1 MKLTKH
7 QRNETMEMIAHL
19 CVGLSILMKGI
30 DKFEHHHTLI
40 GLLLVLAALI
50 AIVFS
55 IYHKK
60 IEFNLGHIKYYI
72 FGIEGVAMAFVGY
85 SYYQDGSHLLHYA
98 YYLVSILFFIAI
110 PVTYYVQKSRKRKES
125 LKMELSNSTSNGI
138 VNSIASQE
146 EKI

>member
-7 QRNETMEMIAHL
+7 RRNELMQTIAHL

-40 GLLLVLAALI
+40 GSILVLASLI
-50 AIVFS
+50 AIAFS
-55 IYHKK
+55 IYHKR
-60 IEFNLGHIKYYI
+60 IESTLGQVKYYI
-72 FGIEGVAMAFVGY
+72 LGIEGTAMAFVGY

-110 PVTYYVQKSRKRKES
+110 PVSHYLHKSKKKERIH
-125 LKMELSNSTSNGI
+125 KNGI
-138 VNSIASQE
+138 EQFN
-146 EKI
+146 K

>member
-7 QRNETMEMIAHL
+7 QRNELLEKIAHL
-19 CVGLSILMKGI
+19 CIGLSILAKGI
-30 DKFEHHHTLI
+30 DKFEHHHILI
-40 GLLLVLAALI
+40 GLFLVLVGLLAF
-50 AIVFS
+50 VFS

-60 IEFNLGHIKYYI
+60 IEAFLGQIKYFI
-72 FGIEGVAMAFVGY
+72 LGMEGVATALAGY

-98 YYLVSILFFIAI
+98 YYLASIMSFIAI
-110 PVTYYVQKSRKRKES
+110 PVIYYLNKSQKKKE
-125 LKMELSNSTSNGI
+125 LLGTAVNNFTNSGT

>member
-1 MKLTKH
+1 MELTKH
-7 QRNETMEMIAHL
+7 QRNETLEMIAHL
-19 CVGLSILMKGI
+19 CVGLSILMKGF

-40 GLLLVLAALI
+40 GFILVLAALI

-60 IEFNLGHIKYYI
+60 IESNLGHIKYYI
-72 FGIEGVAMAFVGY
+72 FGIEGIVMAFVGY

-98 YYLVSILFFIAI
+98 CYIVSIIFFIAI
-110 PVTYYVQKSRKRKES
+110 PVTYNIQKSRKRKES
-125 LKMELSNSTSNGI
+125 LKMESSDSTSNGI